1 MNSADGILINKL
13 IIYLLV
19 KKKNT
24 KLKENRFLFKK

>member
-19 KKKNT
+19 YKKKKKPT
-24 KLKENRFLFKK
+24 KLKEK